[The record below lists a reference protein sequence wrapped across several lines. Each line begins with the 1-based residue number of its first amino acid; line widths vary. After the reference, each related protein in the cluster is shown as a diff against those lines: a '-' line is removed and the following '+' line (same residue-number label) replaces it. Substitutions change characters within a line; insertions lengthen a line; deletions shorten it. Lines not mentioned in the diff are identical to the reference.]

1 MTVGHHADLEG
12 KGSVIAI
19 VRALLKHV
27 LTLDE
32 TTSALA
38 ACTEWLLIEAI
49 GRLMRRRTAFF
60 IAHRLYAIL
69 SANNIVALLQISFQ
83 RVTLSVFS
91 IAIVQL
97 SSKYGKRYIN
107 TNSILRMLYE
117 VYWIIYF
124 VSHDIWLR

>member
-69 SANNIVALLQISFQ
+69 SANNIVALY
-83 RVTLSVFS
+83 VGG
-91 IAIVQL
+91 IVAMDTQEEL
-97 SSKYGKRYIN
+97 LALDGFYKEAHSQSSNIN
-107 TNSILRMLYE
+107 KK
-117 VYWIIYF
+117 
-124 VSHDIWLR
+124 